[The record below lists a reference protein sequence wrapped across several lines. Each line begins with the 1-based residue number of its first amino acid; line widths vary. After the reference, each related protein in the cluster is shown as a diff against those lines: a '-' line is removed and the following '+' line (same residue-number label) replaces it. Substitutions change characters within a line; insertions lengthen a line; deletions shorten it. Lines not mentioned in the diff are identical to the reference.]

1 MLTRFPPSRPSPDEM
16 FKALTSR
23 DRALDGVFVAAIKTT
38 GIFCRPGCGAR
49 RPRRE
54 NVEFFATPREALH
67 AGYRPCLR
75 CRPLENGEIPP
86 EFITRAL
93 RLIESNH
100 DRRLR
105 AADLR
110 AAHLSPERVTRYFK
124 SRYGLTFQAYHR
136 ARRVGRALVVV
147 RKGRPIPAAAGFASE
162 SGFHEAFQRLF
173 GSSPARIHTQ
183 TSAIAPSV
191 ALMRWLPTPLGPM
204 LAGACDEGICFLEFV
219 DRRAFEAQIS
229 ALRARLGPARMILP
243 DLPDLPAHDI
253 NPASSPRSHLVH
265 LTRQL
270 AEYFAASRSDFTLP
284 LFAPGTPF
292 QEQVWHQLRLIEPGR
307 TCSYLDLARAINRP
321 TATRAVARANGDNRI
336 AILIPCHRVIAS
348 DGSLSGYGGQ
358 VWRKQWL
365 LEHEARTPIT
375 GRT

>member
-1 MLTRFPPSRPSPDEM
+1 M

-49 RPRRE
+49 KPRRE
-54 NVEFFATPREALH
+54 NVEFFSTPREALH

-75 CRPLENGEIPP
+75 CRPLESGETPP

-93 RLIESNH
+93 TLIESNP
-100 DRRLR
+100 DQRLR

-147 RKGRPIPAAAGFASE
+147 RKGRPIPAASGFASE

-173 GSSPARIHTQ
+173 GSSPARIHTP
-183 TSAIAPSV
+183 TSGSAPSV

-219 DRRAFEAQIS
+219 DRRAIEAQIT
-229 ALRARLGPARMILP
+229 ALRARLGPARIILP
-243 DLPDLPAHDI
+243 DLPAS
-253 NPASSPRSHLVH
+253 NTVTSSSPHAHLAH
-265 LTRQL
+265 LTREL
-270 AEYFAASRSDFTLP
+270 AEYFAAKRFAFTLP

-292 QEQVWHQLRLIEPGR
+292 QEQVWHQLRLIKPGR

-365 LEHEARTPIT
+365 LEHESRTLITART
-375 GRT
+375 